1 MLLMSGAAV
10 AADVMAPEY
19 PMVETPTAD
28 WTGFYVGGHVGYGM
42 GGVVDSLDCG
52 GPIMLGSMSWLSG
65 QGVGCEGSGTPVA
78 VTALQNEEGAPW
90 YTSDDLSD
98 MKGWL
103 AGLQAGYRQQ
113 TDQIVFGAEISGSVA
128 GISDTGVTQL
138 YDLVNELDEFSG
150 IYEGTM
156 DVNWLVL
163 AQAKLGF
170 ALTDDLL
177 VSAMG
182 GLAWAGTEFSSSA
195 GYSDQKV
202 AQGYTVGAQVD
213 YRLADHVSV
222 FGAYN
227 YSWFNDVSYE
237 GNSFFGLIAN
247 FHEYDLALH
256 TVKVGINY
264 EIN

>member
-1 MLLMSGAAV
+1 MRPYRLRQSLPFGSRPAASG
-10 AADVMAPEY
+10 
-19 PMVETPTAD
+19 
-28 WTGFYVGGHVGYGM
+28 
-42 GGVVDSLDCG
+42 
-52 GPIMLGSMSWLSG
+52 LS
-65 QGVGCEGSGTPVA
+65 
-78 VTALQNEEGAPW
+78 
-90 YTSDDLSD
+90 
-98 MKGWL
+98 
-103 AGLQAGYRQQ
+103 
-113 TDQIVFGAEISGSVA
+113 ISGSVA

-213 YRLADHVSV
+213 YRLADHADPVV
-222 FGAYN
+222 GY
-227 YSWFNDVSYE
+227 
-237 GNSFFGLIAN
+237 
-247 FHEYDLALH
+247 HERRRVPA
-256 TVKVGINY
+256 VQ
-264 EIN
+264 